1 MKKSLLFLI
10 LGLIVACANEGT
22 HVIPGTGSSLPSP
35 TLMDDAQQ
43 KIVQFKQQML
53 EKGVLSSTDWES
65 FISQVVYREDLI
77 KTMDKPSTSK
87 PWYVYK
93 KISVTDPMVQ
103 GGISFYKENEQVLK
117 QVAKKTGVGAE
128 YIVAILGIETR
139 YGAFMGQDRVADVL
153 YTLSFYY
160 PRREALFQKELEQF
174 FLMSKEAGR
183 DLFSYKGSFAGAMGY
198 PQFMPS
204 SYRKWAVSYSKQEP
218 ADIWENK
225 ADAVASVANYLQL
238 HGWVKG
244 QKVVYPVSL
253 EITPELQTLIDEKT
267 SLSHTVKELKEKG
280 VNISVPLSDEEPVI
294 LFRLERAPGEYD
306 YYVGL
311 KNFYSIWDYN
321 HSRHYV
327 MAVEGIA
334 EGIRQGIGK

>member
-10 LGLIVACANEGT
+10 LGLVVACANEGT

-43 KIVQFKQQML
+43 KIVQFKKQML

-160 PRREALFQKELEQF
+160 PRGVALFQIELDHF
-174 FLMSKEAGR
+174 FFNE
-183 DLFSYKGSFAGAMGY
+183 
-198 PQFMPS
+198 
-204 SYRKWAVSYSKQEP
+204 
-218 ADIWENK
+218 
-225 ADAVASVANYLQL
+225 
-238 HGWVKG
+238 
-244 QKVVYPVSL
+244 
-253 EITPELQTLIDEKT
+253 
-267 SLSHTVKELKEKG
+267 
-280 VNISVPLSDEEPVI
+280 
-294 LFRLERAPGEYD
+294 
-306 YYVGL
+306 
-311 KNFYSIWDYN
+311 
-321 HSRHYV
+321 
-327 MAVEGIA
+327 
-334 EGIRQGIGK
+334 